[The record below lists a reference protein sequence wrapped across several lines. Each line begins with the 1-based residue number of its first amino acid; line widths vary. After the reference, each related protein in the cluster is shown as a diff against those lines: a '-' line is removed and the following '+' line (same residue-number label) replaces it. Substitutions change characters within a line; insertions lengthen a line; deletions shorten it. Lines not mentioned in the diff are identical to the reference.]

1 MKKKLFVLFSM
12 CFLVLV
18 GCGSSDNSNQTNAEQ
33 NNKFIGAW
41 QGQSRKY
48 CCISS
53 SGKAYIGIVEGGEMS
68 VEGKQIFEYEI
79 DGNTINLKNDV
90 TSHSLELKDD
100 ELVEKDGTTYYQT
113 NKSVSINSDEKDE
126 SHLLDMVERKE

>member
-1 MKKKLFVLFSM
+1 M
-12 CFLVLV
+12 
-18 GCGSSDNSNQTNAEQ
+18 NAEQ

-126 SHLLDMVERKE
+126 SRLLDMVERKE

>member
-90 TSHSLELKDD
+90 T
-100 ELVEKDGTTYYQT
+100 YYQT

-126 SHLLDMVERKE
+126 SRLLDMVERKE